1 MRKTEMSTETEKCKE
16 TEKSVEPG
24 GGSTEPKAV
33 GRCSYL
39 QDSDGDDA
47 DRCG

>member
-1 MRKTEMSTETEKCKE
+1 MSVERGGESTEQR
-16 TEKSVEPG
+16 
-24 GGSTEPKAV
+24 AV

-39 QDSDGDDA
+39 QDSDGEDA